1 MTVINYHYNIS
12 GQDDAWAGPHGDNL
26 LKMITCS
33 VFFYID
39 RYSIERF
46 EAKTPNLGISL
57 SVMTMESH
65 RFACDTI
72 SRTPLSDSGGKQVAG
87 LPALPKRVNL
97 RHGLLIHQ

>member
-46 EAKTPNLGISL
+46 EAKTPNLGTEAKRIFNRL
-57 SVMTMESH
+57 WLFYPPVVWQ
-65 RFACDTI
+65 D
-72 SRTPLSDSGGKQVAG
+72 GGLAR
-87 LPALPKRVNL
+87 PP
-97 RHGLLIHQ
+97 